1 LRYARV
7 RLRCRWEDPGKRRIR
22 SPLHWRD
29 DLETAMQ
36 AGRLHPTKAEIA
48 GSASSRPVAL
58 TQGLFLPEE
67 HSGGVRRERSRA
79 PLPFA
84 LVFPEKA
91 DPSGRFTLELTLLQP
106 WLERLPYWLFALGR
120 LKRSKNHPFEIMQGE
135 EWTGVGWERFY
146 DGKEESVERVVRG
159 RGPVVPDLRAGE
171 LMLRWVRAG
180 RLLRAGKP
188 MAPLGF
194 PELVEAL
201 SRRIR
206 VLERAYG
213 EGGWSGG
220 RELVEKAREVICE
233 PRGLRWV
240 ERHRLSRR
248 QKTSVALG
256 GFMGA
261 MLLKG
266 DLEPFGE
273 MLALGR
279 DLGVGKGT
287 GPGVGQVRAVR
298 AMRRPKPKRP
308 AQIIPLIFGA

>member
-1 LRYARV
+1 MLRYAR
-7 RLRCRWEDPGKRRIR
+7 LRFLCTWEEGKRRIH
-22 SPLHWRD
+22 SPLHWRE
-29 DLETAMQ
+29 DLEMALRRVACILPRQ
-36 AGRLHPTKAEIA
+36 DCGECIVKA
-48 GSASSRPVAL
+48 RC
-58 TQGLFLPEE
+58 TYRGLFLPEE

-135 EWTGVGWERFY
+135 EWTGLGWERFY
-146 DGKEESVERVVRG
+146 DGKEESVERVVRA

-287 GPGVGQVRAVR
+287 GLGLGRYELCEP
-298 AMRRPKPKRP
+298 
-308 AQIIPLIFGA
+308 